1 MQVSRSDLVAREG
14 VHFVGYQTVRELG
27 WVFREQPI
35 PEYGIDAQL
44 ELVQAGKTSGNLIAV
59 QIKSGR
65 SYFTRSDE
73 IGFLYYGRPEH
84 LEYWSAY
91 AIPVVIVL
99 YDPSV
104 QEAYWQAVADESVT
118 RTEHGWHI
126 AIPVAQ
132 RFDFSATSPL
142 IEVAHRR
149 FDILAKTR
157 RLVQAPLY
165 ELALDREELR
175 VEVRE
180 RVNDVSGRGDL
191 RIFISSPDGQE
202 RIVADWTPVFFGETP
217 YEQALHSLFPWADL
231 AIDEEFYPDHE
242 KKSPPARRAFA
253 AELRPYH
260 EDEEIAKWRLKLTA
274 NAVHEA
280 HRIMETLPEDD
291 PQRIRWFELLE
302 DAEMSHQ
309 AEGYLRAEA
318 ERIRSALGWSR

>member
-27 WVFREQPI
+27 WVFREQPM

-44 ELVQAGKTSGNLIAV
+44 ELVQAGRTSGNLIAV

-73 IGFLYYGRPEH
+73 IGFLYYGKPEH

-99 YDPSV
+99 YDPSA
-104 QEAYWQAVADESVT
+104 QEAYWQAVTDEGVT
-118 RTEHGWHI
+118 RTERGWHI
-126 AIPVAQ
+126 TIPVTQ

-142 IEVAHRR
+142 VDVADKR
-149 FDILAKTR
+149 FDALAKTR
-157 RLVQAPLY
+157 KIVQAPLY

-191 RIFISSPDGQE
+191 RIFIPSPDGQE
-202 RIVADWTPVFFGETP
+202 HIVADWMPVFFGEMP
-217 YEQALHSLFPWADL
+217 YEQALHSLLPWADL
-231 AIDEEFYPDHE
+231 AIDGEFYRVHE
-242 KKSPPARRAFA
+242 KKSSPPRKTFS

-260 EDEEIAKWRLKLTA
+260 KDEEIAKWRLKLKA

-291 PQRIRWFELLE
+291 PQRTRWFELLE

-318 ERIRSALGWSR
+318 ERIRLAFGLE